1 MVSIEVIVRL
11 NDTLIDASEAVKDI
25 RLGQQ
30 LLKLRLVSI
39 HHCLS
44 VLLAFDRTQMIVT
57 VAILGFLLYDII

>member
-1 MVSIEVIVRL
+1 MVSIEVVIGL
-11 NDTLIDASEAVKDI
+11 NDALIDASEAVKDI

-39 HHCLS
+39 YHCLS